1 MINGVRFKINE
12 TKDGEKKM
20 ERVVFVQFIKEG
32 CQEAYEKAHSPEN
45 LWPSIIAE
53 CQAAGMH
60 NYTGYILSLIHI

>member
-32 CQEAYEKAHSPEN
+32 CQEAYEKAHSPE
-45 LWPSIIAE
+45 LFWR
-53 CQAAGMH
+53 CGRGGHAAFRIG
-60 NYTGYILSLIHI
+60 TIVAPVRRSSR